1 MSNLLPD
8 QLRLMAESFPNETA
22 FLNVANDFT
31 MTFAEWDQASN
42 RMARWLVAQGLQ
54 KSDRVAIHVPPE
66 EPERF
71 LVTYTAIHKAGLA
84 AVPISTRLVAREL
97 GYVLEH
103 SGATIAFS
111 GTSTLPI
118 ILEAAKGAPELRT
131 IVTTAKTESPLAVSW
146 ETATDPDDSPFQIP
160 VGNTDLADVMY
171 TSGTTGRPKGVV
183 VRHGN
188 VAMMPNGVPNWS
200 GKGWFHSSPM
210 FTFAGIASNYNP
222 MKLGLTLMYLPK
234 FDVDKWYNTVEQ
246 LKPSAVFLVPAM
258 AELLIAS
265 PRFDSADLTSIMM
278 CSLGSAPLAPATF
291 DRLRNRLPKAIVSNS
306 WGMTEAGP
314 AYCHMPTEEHAKRV
328 GSVGRPVP
336 PTEVRIIDEEG
347 NVLPPR
353 NIGQLTVR
361 NPGREREYFR
371 DPEAT
376 AISWKDGWLHT
387 GDMAEVDEDGYL
399 YLRGRM
405 KDMIIRGGNNVYS
418 SDVESV
424 LYEHPAIREAAV
436 AGVAHKV
443 LGEDI
448 GAWIVLKDGATATVE
463 ELTAFCAERLSDYK
477 VPRAWQFVSEL
488 PRNPTGKVVKAD
500 LPGRS

>member
-22 FLNVANDFT
+22 FLNVANNFA
-31 MTFAEWDQASN
+31 MTFAEWDKASN
-42 RMARWLVAQGLQ
+42 RMARWLAAKGLQ
-54 KSDRVAIHVPPE
+54 KGDRVAIHIPPE

-71 LVTYTAIHKAGLA
+71 LVTYTAVHKAGLA

-103 SGATIAFS
+103 SGATVAFS

-118 ILEAAKGAPELRT
+118 ILEAANGAPELRT
-131 IVTTAKTESPLAVSW
+131 VVTTGDTGSPLAISW
-146 ETATDPDDSPFQIP
+146 ETVTDIDDSPFQ
-160 VGNTDLADVMY
+160 VALENTDLADVMY

-234 FDVDKWYNTVEQ
+234 FDVDKWYDTVEQ

-265 PRFDSADLTSIMM
+265 PRFDSADLSSLMM

-353 NIGQLTVR
+353 TVGQLTVR

-376 AISWKDGWLHT
+376 ARSWKDGWLQT

-436 AGVAHKV
+436 AGVTHKV

-448 GAWIVLKDGATATVE
+448 GAWIVFKDGITATIE

-477 VPRAWQFVSEL
+477 VPRAWHFVTEL

-500 LPGRS
+500 LPGRG

>member
-146 ETATDPDDSPFQIP
+146 ETATDPDHSPFQIP

-376 AISWKDGWLHT
+376 ANSWKDGWLHT

-463 ELTAFCAERLSDYK
+463 ELTSFCAERLSDYK

>member
-22 FLNVANDFT
+22 FLNVANDFS

-42 RMARWLVAQGLQ
+42 RMARWLVAQGLL

-111 GTSTLPI
+111 GTSTLPT

-146 ETATDPDDSPFQIP
+146 ETATDPDDSPCQIP

-376 AISWKDGWLHT
+376 ANSWKDGWLHT

-463 ELTAFCAERLSDYK
+463 ELTSFCAERLSDYK